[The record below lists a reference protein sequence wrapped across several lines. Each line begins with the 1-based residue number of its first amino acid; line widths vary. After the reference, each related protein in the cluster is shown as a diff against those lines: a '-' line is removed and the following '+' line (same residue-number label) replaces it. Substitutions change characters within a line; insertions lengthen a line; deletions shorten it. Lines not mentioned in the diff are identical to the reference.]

1 MTKHFLLSLYSFLQS
16 ADVRRVDERRK
27 AGKNPFQPKCNVRLY
42 YRTGT
47 RNGIVPTGGNA
58 MYGKQLWHSS
68 LAYGLSSRKPTP
80 EMKAFTDYCIKA
92 MAT

>member
-1 MTKHFLLSLYSFLQS
+1 MTKHSLLSLHLFLRS
-16 ADVRRVDERRK
+16 ADVRRVDERRRTCK
-27 AGKNPFQPKCNVRLY
+27 YPFQPKCNVRLY
-42 YRTGT
+42 YGIGT

-68 LAYGLSSRKPTP
+68 FAYGLSSRKPTP

-92 MAT
+92 MAA